1 MHEPFVLVIR
11 TLLRCIRDIDGLL
24 TAVISRLFKR
34 SYQVSGSCKKR
45 GICCQNI
52 AIGIH
57 PRLKKIKQWI
67 VKYYEFVYNFQF
79 ITYLERDNVL
89 LFRCLYLKN
98 NLCQIH
104 WKRPYIC
111 RQYPHHRLFHTPS
124 TMPGCGYHIQAALEN
139 SRRSS

>member
-1 MHEPFVLVIR
+1 MHDSIKLVIR
-11 TLLRCIRDIDGLL
+11 TFLRTIRDIDGLL
-24 TAVISRLFKR
+24 TAVVNRIFKR
-34 SYQVSGSCKKR
+34 SYTVTGACKKR

-57 PRLKKIKQWI
+57 PRLAGIKKWI
-67 VKYYEFVYNFQF
+67 ISYYEFVYNFEF
-79 ITYLERDNVL
+79 ITYLPRDNVL

-111 RQYPHHRLFHTPS
+111 RQYPNNRLFHTPS
-124 TMPGCGYHIQAALEN
+124 TIPGCGYHIQSKLAN
-139 SRRSS
+139 HRSAS